1 MAVLFL
7 GIGLSAVG
15 CSALSVALAR
25 FGVATTANARC
36 RIPVVAIT
44 TGWLLLDETPHAVA
58 LTGGGIALLGVVGSR
73 GRPQPASTATVAG
86 ASRAV

>member
-15 CSALSVALAR
+15 CAALSVALAR
-25 FGVATTANARC
+25 FGVATVANARYL
-36 RIPVVAIT
+36 IPVVAIT

-58 LTGGGIALLGVVGSR
+58 LAGSGIALLGVVGSR